1 MPEYIN
7 DIFILPTM
15 ALRGVVVYPGMFVH
29 FDVGRPKSIEALR
42 AAMEKDQKIF
52 LLTQRDMRKNE
63 VTREELYDVG
73 VIAKVVQMLKLPDDG
88 MRVMVEGICRAEC
101 LRIKEYSPY
110 LVSKVRI
117 LEDTVP
123 RSTKVYRTALIR
135 RVREAFEDY
144 ADVNPKLPGDI
155 VLTVMSSENMGY
167 LADYIA
173 SNTGIELDDKQFV
186 LEQRNPQ
193 KRLEAVL
200 SLLIHETEILRLDE
214 KISQTVGEKL
224 EQNQREY
231 YMREQIKVLNEQLY
245 GEDDPD
251 EEADKYRKKIASL
264 KAADEVKEKLLKE
277 VTHLTKMPSGSQE
290 AAVMRNYLDCCLDLP
305 WGIYTKDSVDVIKS
319 RKVLDRQH
327 YGLDKVKDRMIEFLS
342 VHALNSSAKGQI
354 ICLVGPP
361 GVGKTSIARSVAECL
376 GKKYTRIA
384 LGGINDEAEVR
395 GHRRTYIGS
404 MPGRIIEAIRRAGSA
419 NPLMLLDEIDK
430 LADSHKGSPTS
441 AMLEVLDSEQNFSFA
456 DHYVDMPF
464 DLGRVT
470 FIATANSAENI
481 PAPLLD
487 RMEIIEMGSYTR
499 EDKFHI
505 ARGHLIKKALA
516 EHGLAARN
524 LKISDGA
531 IYEIIDNYTREA
543 GVRQLA
549 REIAAIC
556 RKTAVKIV
564 AGEAKGLNVSLKNL
578 AELLGA
584 PKYKNTFTGKADE
597 VGLVNGLAW
606 TAVGGTMMRLE
617 AVAVEGTGKLELTGS
632 LGDVMQESARA
643 AVTYVRSRAGELG
656 INPDFYKTKD
666 LHIHADEAA
675 IPKDGPSAGVTM
687 ATAVVSALTGI
698 PVRHNIAMTGEVTI
712 RGRVMAI
719 GGLKEKSMAAY
730 KSGIKRVFIPADNT
744 PDIEQVDDAVKSA
757 VEFIPV
763 SNVDEIIAAAL
774 AENPFKE
781 KHAAAPINYHIESDA
796 CNRTEVSVH

>member
-7 DIFILPTM
+7 DIFVLPTM

-29 FDVGRPKSIEALR
+29 FDVGRPKSIEALK
-42 AAMEKDQKIF
+42 AAMESDQKIF

-63 VTREELYDVG
+63 VTREELYDMG

-88 MRVMVEGICRAEC
+88 MRVMVEGVCRAEC
-101 LRIKEYSPY
+101 LKIEEYSPY
-110 LVSKVRI
+110 LVSKVRMC
-117 LEDTVP
+117 EDTVP
-123 RSTKVYRTALIR
+123 RCSKIYRSALIR
-135 RVREAFEDY
+135 RVREAFEEY
-144 ADVNPKLPGDI
+144 AEANPKLPGDI

-200 SLLIHETEILRLDE
+200 SLLIHETEILRIDE
-214 KISQTVGEKL
+214 KIGRTVAEKL

-231 YMREQIKVLNEQLY
+231 YMREQIKVLNEELY

-251 EEADKYRKKIASL
+251 EEAERYRKKINAL
-264 KAADEVKEKLLKE
+264 KATDEVREKLLKE

-305 WGIYTKDSVDVIKS
+305 WGTYTKDLTDVVKS
-319 RKVLDRQH
+319 RKILDRQH
-327 YGLDKVKDRMIEFLS
+327 YGLQKVKERMIEFLS
-342 VHALNSSAKGQI
+342 VKALNGDAKGQI
-354 ICLVGPP
+354 VCLVGPP
-361 GVGKTSIARSVAECL
+361 GVGKTSIARSVAECM

-384 LGGINDEAEVR
+384 LGGINDEAEIR

-404 MPGRIIEAIRRAGSA
+404 MPGRIIEALRRAGSA

-464 DLGRVT
+464 DLSRVT

-516 EHGLAARN
+516 EHGLTARN
-524 LKISDGA
+524 LKITDGA

-564 AGEAKGLNVSLKNL
+564 SGEAASLTVSVKNL
-578 AELLGA
+578 NDVLGA
-584 PKYKNTFTGKADE
+584 AKYKNTFNNKADE

-643 AVTYVRSRAGELG
+643 AVTYVRSRAKELG
-656 INPDFYKTKD
+656 VAPDFYKTRD

-687 ATAVVSALTGI
+687 TTAVVSALTGV
-698 PVRHNIAMTGEVTI
+698 PVRHDVAMTGEVTI

-730 KSGIKRVFIPADNT
+730 KAGIKRVFIPADNT
-744 PDIEQVDDAVKSA
+744 PDIEEVDDAVKAA

-763 SNVDEIIAAAL
+763 SNVDDIIASAL
-774 AENPFKE
+774 AENPFKCKQATTSIE
-781 KHAAAPINYHIESDA
+781 YHIESGA